1 MEQQS
6 SSTSIAQLR
15 EMARAHSSS
24 QSSQPS
30 QAIISNGN
38 ASVANNQIPSNLP
51 PVQIQQQ
58 SQSPN
63 TQQVAVNNASP
74 QVQYQQQF
82 QPQIPQTQPIP
93 NYIQPQ
99 PQPVYNHPNQSQ
111 GYITPPNAPTPYINQ
126 AQPIASQ
133 QHTNTDNPLDIFGT
147 DTRSTQGAPVAPC
160 QMMQN
165 ACKQAPSSCAFD
177 IKSNFRLAAI
187 ISIVALVVGLIPI
200 QSTIGNYIPLN
211 RLPFGGGIAKASLIG
226 SLSAF
231 IIGFFM

>member
-24 QSSQPS
+24 QSSQLN

-38 ASVANNQIPSNLP
+38 ASVANNQIPSNLQ

-63 TQQVAVNNASP
+63 TQQVVVNNASP

-82 QPQIPQTQPIP
+82 QPQIPQTQAIQ
-93 NYIQPQ
+93 NYTQS
-99 PQPVYNHPNQSQ
+99 QPVYNHPNQSQ
-111 GYITPPNAPTPYINQ
+111 GYIVPTNAPPPYINQ

-147 DTRSTQGAPVAPC
+147 DTRSTQGAPVPPC
-160 QMMQN
+160 QIMQN

>member
-165 ACKQAPSSCAFD
+165 
-177 IKSNFRLAAI
+177 FRLAAI